1 MWSNILKVVV
11 LTIILPLA
19 SYLLAKKLGLN
30 PVRKDVYISAVSIVA
45 LVAGS
50 LGIVVAKATGS
61 TLVVAS
67 IYIYALGCGY
77 GPAMHSL
84 LGLLSGG
91 CHIGMLY
98 AIIRAMQS
106 VGNFMGGLFFGASFE
121 MAPFL
126 FTALFLVLGA
136 GALFLIQ
143 LEDAQQRQ
151 PIWINLDDLVVHNA
165 SP

>member
-30 PVRKDVYISAVSIVA
+30 PVVKDVYISAVSIIA

-106 VGNFMGGLFFGASFE
+106 VGNFMGGLLFGTSFE
-121 MAPFL
+121 MVPFL

>member
-30 PVRKDVYISAVSIVA
+30 PVKKDVYISAVSIVA

-50 LGIVVAKATGS
+50 LGIVAAKATGS

-106 VGNFMGGLFFGASFE
+106 VGNFMGDLLFGASFE

-151 PIWINLDDLVVHNA
+151 PIWINLDDLVVRNA